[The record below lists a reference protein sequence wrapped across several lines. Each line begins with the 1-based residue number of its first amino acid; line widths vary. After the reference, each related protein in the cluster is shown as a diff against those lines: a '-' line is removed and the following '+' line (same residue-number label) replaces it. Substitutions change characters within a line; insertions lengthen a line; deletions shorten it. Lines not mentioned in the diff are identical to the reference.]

1 MADAGGPGAS
11 VALPE
16 LVRVVAS
23 AAFDELRRLVG
34 FSFPFLV
41 AHRCRVAKLPTA
53 VCLTTPGIACCWD
66 RICGRFASCT
76 VTCASFQ
83 IFSRHPDVHVHQEC
97 CVHVVSISPPDCFV
111 P

>member
-1 MADAGGPGAS
+1 MADGGGPGAS

-41 AHRCRVAKLPTA
+41 AHRCQVANCRLPDN
-53 VCLTTPGIACCWD
+53 ACCWD
-66 RICGRFASCT
+66 RICGRSAACT
-76 VTCASFQ
+76 VTCA
-83 IFSRHPDVHVHQEC
+83 
-97 CVHVVSISPPDCFV
+97 
-111 P
+111 

>member
-34 FSFPFLV
+34 FSFPLFG
-41 AHRCRVAKLPTA
+41 RPSLPS
-53 VCLTTPGIACCWD
+53 CQLP
-66 RICGRFASCT
+66 FA
-76 VTCASFQ
+76 
-83 IFSRHPDVHVHQEC
+83 
-97 CVHVVSISPPDCFV
+97 
-111 P
+111 